1 LPNPDRLNTS
11 SGFFIMNFNYLHIT
25 YAEPSGANPVEI
37 KYKLRDTSITKKW
50 AERVLAA
57 QQQGYSVDDPGRFY
71 GFGSIQDQTTAA
83 LTDINNLIDHLNHWT
98 TIDYRLQFVS
108 DQDTLN
114 KLHHIFEIEHGLLD
128 QKDSDSE
135 YKQSLCDLNLLVH
148 RCESIARGAHPRHVV
163 TYFGLPKIETLE
175 PDDYKCFESSV
186 KFGTVYINYVEIGK
200 TLFDL
205 MMDNDS
211 YIDPAAFQPFWHY
224 SADFVVR
231 FWDDDNSDLEN
242 RLRTYYNQH
251 QDFFMSIGYTWN
263 SLAKSIGSIPVADLE
278 YTGNILK
285 ELETKQFVKA
295 VDFS

>member
-1 LPNPDRLNTS
+1 
-11 SGFFIMNFNYLHIT
+11 MNFKKLHIT
-25 YAEPSGANPVEI
+25 YCNTNNQQDSLTI
-37 KYKLRDTSITKKW
+37 DYRLRNTTITKKW
-50 AERVLAA
+50 VQRILTA
-57 QQQGYSVDDPGRFY
+57 QNQGYAIDDPARFY
-71 GFGSIQDQTTAA
+71 GFGSIQEQTASA
-83 LTDINNLIDHLNHWT
+83 LIDINNLIDRLNCWT
-98 TIDYRLQFVS
+98 VIDYRLQNVS

-128 QKDSDSE
+128 QIDTDLE
-135 YKQSLCDLNLLVH
+135 YKQALCDLNLLVH

-163 TYFGLPKIETLE
+163 TYFGLPKTETLE
-175 PDDYKCFESSV
+175 PDDYKYFESSV

-211 YIDPAAFQPFWHY
+211 YIETAAFQPFWHY

-242 RLRTYYNQH
+242 QLRTYHNQH
-251 QDFFMSIGYTWN
+251 QDFFMSIGYTWS

-285 ELETKQFVKA
+285 DLETRQFVKA

>member
-1 LPNPDRLNTS
+1 
-11 SGFFIMNFNYLHIT
+11 MNFKKLHIT
-25 YAEPSGANPVEI
+25 YCNPNNQQDSLTI
-37 KYKLRDTSITKKW
+37 DYRLRNTTITKKW
-50 AERVLAA
+50 AQRILTA
-57 QQQGYSVDDPGRFY
+57 QNQGYVIDDPARFY
-71 GFGSIQDQTTAA
+71 GFGSIQEQTASA
-83 LTDINNLIDHLNHWT
+83 LIDINNLIDRLNCWT
-98 TIDYRLQFVS
+98 AIDYRLQNVS

-128 QKDSDSE
+128 QKDTDLE
-135 YKQSLCDLNLLVH
+135 YKQALCDLNLLVH
-148 RCESIARGAHPRHVV
+148 RCESITRGAHPRHVV
-163 TYFGLPKIETLE
+163 TYFGLPKTETLE
-175 PDDYKCFESSV
+175 PDDYKYFESSV

-211 YIDPAAFQPFWHY
+211 YIEPAAFQPFWHY

-242 RLRTYYNQH
+242 QLRTYHNQH
-251 QDFFMSIGYTWN
+251 QDFFMSIGYTWS

-285 ELETKQFVKA
+285 DLETRQFVKA